1 MTEYYTVGGVT
12 AHVTKIRE
20 ALAILRE
27 SPGVMIKQPLARA
40 GNPLAAM
47 DYHAVAA
54 QERERF
60 PELVLAPGT
69 HRQPTPHEKT
79 AVIHYLERILAE

>member
-1 MTEYYTVGGVT
+1 MTEYYTIGGVT
-12 AHVTKIRE
+12 VHVTKIRE

-27 SPGVMIKQPLARA
+27 SPGVMIRQPLSRA

-54 QERERF
+54 AEREQF
-60 PELVLAPGT
+60 PGLVLPPGT
-69 HRQPTPHEKT
+69 HKTPTPHEKT
-79 AVIHYLERILAE
+79 AVIHYLERILAG